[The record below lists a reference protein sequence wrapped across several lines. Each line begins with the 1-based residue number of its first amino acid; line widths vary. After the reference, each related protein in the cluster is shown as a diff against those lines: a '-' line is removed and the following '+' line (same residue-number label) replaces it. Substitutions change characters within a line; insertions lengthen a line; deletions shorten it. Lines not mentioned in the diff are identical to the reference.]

1 MKKLNYL
8 LLVLIIV
15 ACSSNDDNNQLF
27 LEKYDNVV
35 WKNPLLENTP
45 GHSKSSIKM
54 MLGNAVSRLSG
65 ESTFLGTELY
75 AEVVQE
81 YLEANPRFN
90 KPMSIEK
97 FKLLFL

>member
-1 MKKLNYL
+1 MSNNSNKVKYTREHIEFILKNY
-8 LLVLIIV
+8 IT
-15 ACSSNDDNNQLF
+15 
-27 LEKYDNVV
+27 
-35 WKNPLLENTP
+35 NPALCVKET

-65 ESTFLGTELY
+65 ESTFLGAELY

>member
-1 MKKLNYL
+1 MRGTDRIPYTREH
-8 LLVLIIV
+8 IEFI
-15 ACSSNDDNNQLF
+15 
-27 LEKYDNVV
+27 
-35 WKNPLLENTP
+35 LENYRINPKLCVQET
-45 GHSKSSIKM
+45 GHSISSIKM

-65 ESTFLGTELY
+65 NDTYLGAELY

-81 YLEANPRFN
+81 YLERNPAFG